1 MAMNAQV
8 LSSEFSDENDENEIT
23 IAEMAPAPMS
33 SLESI
38 FNQPLSFY
46 YP

>member
-1 MAMNAQV
+1 MAMNEQI
-8 LSSEFSDENDENEIT
+8 LSSESSDEDENEIT